1 MERTPRVLKEQASRM
16 TSAEYAAASSPPLT
30 PPSADLAGVSPG
42 SKPFENFDEACRAVL
57 AHLRARTGMALWAF
71 TRTDGNEWLLLCMD
85 GEHPG
90 FHPGMRLP
98 WLSTLCALMCA
109 GGVPQAVPDVRNEPL
124 YRDALLLQ
132 EIPIRAYLGVP
143 LQRADGS
150 LYGTLCGFDPA
161 PRGPELATHLPQV
174 RLQSRLLGTLLEH
187 DLELAEIVRRAERA
201 ELESLADPLTGAYNR
216 RGWMRL
222 LKAED
227 ARCRRYGHG
236 AGVVMADL
244 DNLKIIN
251 DTLGHDAGDALL
263 VRAARALGSV
273 VRHGDAVA
281 RIGGDEFAV
290 LAIGVGA
297 AELDQLALRADKAL
311 HDAEVEAT
319 LGTGLRDREQSLA
332 QAYRQ
337 ADLAMLQLKRGK
349 RARLRDGSP
358 DKPDAD

>member
-1 MERTPRVLKEQASRM
+1 M
-16 TSAEYAAASSPPLT
+16 TSAEFAAAPSPPLSPPAALGGT
-30 PPSADLAGVSPG
+30 PETSG
-42 SKPFENFDEACRAVL
+42 PFENFDQACRAVL
-57 AHLRARTGMALWAF
+57 ARLRADTGMAMWAF
-71 TRTDGNEWLLLCMD
+71 TRTDGNNWLLLSTD
-85 GEHPG
+85 GGHEGLPAG
-90 FHPGMRLP
+90 ARLP
-98 WLSTLCALMCA
+98 WQDSLCARMSR
-109 GGVPQAVPDVRNEPL
+109 GGAPHAAPDVLKEPL
-124 YRDALLLQ
+124 YRDAPLLRDA
-132 EIPIRAYLGVP
+132 PIRAYIGVP
-143 LQRADGS
+143 LQRSDGS
-150 LYGTLCGFDPA
+150 LYGTLCGFDPS
-161 PRGPELATHLPQV
+161 PRGPELAAYLPQV

-236 AGVVMADL
+236 AGVLMADL

-290 LAIGVGA
+290 LAIDVGA
-297 AELDQLALRADKAL
+297 MELDQLAMRADAAL
-311 HDAEVEAT
+311 REAEVEAT
-319 LGTGLRDREQSLA
+319 LGTGLRDRDQSLA

-337 ADLAMLQLKRGK
+337 ADLAMLQLKHGK
-349 RARLRDGSP
+349 RARLRAAEPGEP
-358 DKPDAD
+358 GKPGLA

>member
-1 MERTPRVLKEQASRM
+1 M
-16 TSAEYAAASSPPLT
+16 TSAEFAAVPSPPLSPQIAAD
-30 PPSADLAGVSPG
+30 PPATL
-42 SKPFENFDEACRAVL
+42 KPFENFDQACRVVL
-57 AHLRARTGMALWAF
+57 ARLRAETGMAMWAF
-71 TRTDGNEWLLLCMD
+71 TRTDGNDWLLLSME
-85 GEHPG
+85 GAHGG
-90 FHPGMRLP
+90 FHPGARLP
-98 WLSTLCALMCA
+98 WLDSLCVRMSR
-109 GGVPQAVPDVRNEPL
+109 GGTSQAVPDVLSDPD
-124 YRDALLLQ
+124 YRDAPLLKDA
-132 EIPIRAYLGVP
+132 PVRAYIGVP

-150 LYGTLCGFDPA
+150 LYGTLCGFDPS
-161 PRGPELATHLPQV
+161 PRGPELARYLPHVQ
-174 RLQSRLLGTLLEH
+174 LQARLLGTLLEH

-222 LKAED
+222 LKAEE

-236 AGVVMADL
+236 AGVLMADL

-297 AELDQLALRADKAL
+297 TELDQLAMRADKAL
-311 HDAEVEAT
+311 HEAAVEAT
-319 LGTGLRDREQSLA
+319 LGTGLRDRDQSLA
-332 QAYRQ
+332 QAYRH
-337 ADLAMLQLKRGK
+337 ADLAMLQLKHGK
-349 RARLRDGSP
+349 RARLRDGAP
-358 DKPDAD
+358 GKPDR

>member
-1 MERTPRVLKEQASRM
+1 LKQA
-16 TSAEYAAASSPPLT
+16 
-30 PPSADLAGVSPG
+30 
-42 SKPFENFDEACRAVL
+42 
-57 AHLRARTGMALWAF
+57 
-71 TRTDGNEWLLLCMD
+71 
-85 GEHPG
+85 
-90 FHPGMRLP
+90 
-98 WLSTLCALMCA
+98 
-109 GGVPQAVPDVRNEPL
+109 
-124 YRDALLLQ
+124 
-132 EIPIRAYLGVP
+132 PIRAYLGVP
-143 LQRADGS
+143 LQRTDGS
-150 LYGTLCGFDPA
+150 LYGTLCGFDPS
-161 PRGPELATHLPQV
+161 PRGPELALHLPQV
-174 RLQSRLLGTLLEH
+174 RLQARLLGTLLEH

-236 AGVVMADL
+236 AGVLMADL

-251 DTLGHDAGDALL
+251 DSLGHDAGDALL

-297 AELDQLALRADKAL
+297 AELDQLAVRADNAL
-311 HDAEVEAT
+311 REAEVEAT
-319 LGTGLRDREQSLA
+319 LGTGLRDRKQSLA

-337 ADLAMLQLKRGK
+337 ADLAMLQLKHGK
-349 RARLRDGSP
+349 RSRLRDGAP
-358 DKPDAD
+358 DEPKSST

>member
-1 MERTPRVLKEQASRM
+1 MN
-16 TSAEYAAASSPPLT
+16 SAEFAAASSSPPL
-30 PPSADLAGVSPG
+30 PPSVVEDTWGAL
-42 SKPFENFDEACRAVL
+42 KPFENFDQACRAVL
-57 AHLRARTGMALWAF
+57 ARLRADTGMAMWAF
-71 TRTDGNEWLLLCMD
+71 TRTDGNDWLLLSMD
-85 GEHPG
+85 GDHAG
-90 FHPGMRLP
+90 FHPGARLP
-98 WLSTLCALMCA
+98 WLDSLCARMSRDGA
-109 GGVPQAVPDVRNEPL
+109 PQAAPDVLKEPL
-124 YRDALLLQ
+124 YRDAPLLK
-132 EIPIRAYLGVP
+132 EAPIRAYIGVP
-143 LQRADGS
+143 LRRADGS
-150 LYGTLCGFDPA
+150 LFGTLCGFDPF
-161 PRGPELATHLPQV
+161 PRGPDLALHLPYV
-174 RLQSRLLGTLLEH
+174 RLQAQLLDTLLEH

-222 LKAED
+222 LKAEE

-236 AGVVMADL
+236 AGVLMADL

-297 AELDQLALRADKAL
+297 VELDQLAMRADDAL
-311 HDAEVEAT
+311 REAEVEAT
-319 LGTGLRDREQSLA
+319 LGTGLRDRTQSLA

-337 ADLAMLQLKRGK
+337 ADLAMLQLKHGK
-349 RARLRDGSP
+349 RARLRAGGP
-358 DKPDAD
+358 DHPRT

>member
-1 MERTPRVLKEQASRM
+1 M
-16 TSAEYAAASSPPLT
+16 TSAEYAAAPPPPLI
-30 PPSADLAGVSPG
+30 PPPAGLSG
-42 SKPFENFDEACRAVL
+42 AAKPFENFDEACRAVL

-71 TRTDGNEWLLLCMD
+71 TRTDGNDWLLLSMD

-109 GGVPQAVPDVRNEPL
+109 GGVPQAAPDVRNERL
-124 YRDALLLQ
+124 YRDAPLLRN
-132 EIPIRAYLGVP
+132 IPIRAYLGVP

-150 LYGTLCGFDPA
+150 LYGTLCGFDPS
-161 PRGPELATHLPQV
+161 PRGPELAAYLPQV

-222 LKAED
+222 LKSED

-319 LGTGLRDREQSLA
+319 LGTGLRDSGQSLA